1 MIIKKNYADMMMPLT
16 DEERAEL
23 EALKD
28 TEPVPDEDCPAYSLE
43 ELREMKKITEERK
56 AERCKQSVTLRLS
69 PATLA
74 KARSLGKGYTSI
86 LSRII
91 ENALNDPD
99 TLHNSL

>member
-1 MIIKKNYADMMMPLT
+1 MIIRKTYADMMKPLT
-16 DEERAEL
+16 DEELAEI

-28 TEPVPDEDCPAYSLE
+28 IEPEPDEDSPAYSLE
-43 ELREMKKITEERK
+43 ELREMKRITEERK
-56 AERCKQSVTLRLS
+56 AERNKQSVTLRLS

-91 ENALNDPD
+91 ENALNDPE
-99 TLHNSL
+99 TLRNSL

>member
-1 MIIKKNYADMMMPLT
+1 MIIRKTYADMMKPLT
-16 DEERAEL
+16 DEELAEI

-28 TEPVPDEDCPAYSLE
+28 IEPEPDEDSPAYSLE
-43 ELREMKKITEERK
+43 ELREMKRITEERK
-56 AERCKQSVTLRLS
+56 AERNKQSVTLRLS

-91 ENALNDPD
+91 EKALNDPD
-99 TLHNSL
+99 TLRNSL

>member
-1 MIIKKNYADMMMPLT
+1 MIVKKTYADLVAPLT

-28 TEPVPDEDCPAYSLE
+28 SEPEPDEDCPAQ
-43 ELREMKKITEERK
+43 T
-56 AERCKQSVTLRLS
+56 AEQLKQFRRVADEYRNEKNKQSVTLRLS

-74 KARSLGKGYTSI
+74 KAKSLGKGYTSI

-99 TLHNSL
+99 TLRNSL

>member
-1 MIIKKNYADMMMPLT
+1 MKPLT
-16 DEERAEL
+16 DEELAEI

-28 TEPVPDEDCPAYSLE
+28 IEPEPDEDSPAYSLE
-43 ELREMKKITEERK
+43 ELREMKRITEERK
-56 AERCKQSVTLRLS
+56 AERNKQSVTLRLS

-99 TLHNSL
+99 TLRNSL

>member
-1 MIIKKNYADMMMPLT
+1 MKPLT
-16 DEERAEL
+16 DEELAEI

-28 TEPVPDEDCPAYSLE
+28 IEPEPDEDSPAYSLE
-43 ELREMKKITEERK
+43 ELREMKRITEERK
-56 AERCKQSVTLRLS
+56 AERNKQSVTLRLS

-91 ENALNDPD
+91 ENALNDPE
-99 TLHNSL
+99 TLRNSL